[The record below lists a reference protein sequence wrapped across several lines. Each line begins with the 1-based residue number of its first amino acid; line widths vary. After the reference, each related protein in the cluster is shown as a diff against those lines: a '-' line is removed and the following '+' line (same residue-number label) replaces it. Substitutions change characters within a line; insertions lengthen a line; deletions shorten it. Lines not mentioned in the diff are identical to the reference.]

1 MFFNF
6 GLLKGYDRKLKE
18 FVWKI
23 RYSIDRFYLNHRM
36 IAGNKMIIIGELL
49 WKEKQLG
56 LNQSDFDEGLN
67 SFFHRMP

>member
-6 GLLKGYDRKLKE
+6 GLLKGPERKLKE

-23 RYSIDRFYLNHRM
+23 RYLIDRFYLNHRM
-36 IAGNKMIIIGELL
+36 ITGNKMIIIGEIL

-56 LNQSDFDEGLN
+56 PN
-67 SFFHRMP
+67 